1 MTVSILHERSE
12 VADCLPLV
20 RCAIAMSAGMAALH
34 LLGKTTSHSTRLQKA
49 AAKSLVI
56 PQTAGY
62 AITSDLASVVCSP
75 SRMASSFISNVPAR
89 GRPMGTPL
97 LCSDPFALS
106 EVRPRHGGAEPSG
119 AGVAA
124 LHLLP
129 QTAGYASN
137 VSEVQP

>member
-1 MTVSILHERSE
+1 MTVS
-12 VADCLPLV
+12 DCLPLV

-34 LLGKTTSHSTRLQKA
+34 RL
-49 AAKSLVI
+49 

-97 LCSDPFALS
+97 LRSDPFALS
-106 EVRPRHGGAEPSG
+106 EV
-119 AGVAA
+119 
-124 LHLLP
+124 
-129 QTAGYASN
+129 
-137 VSEVQP
+137 QP

>member
-1 MTVSILHERSE
+1 MTVSILHEQSE

-20 RCAIAMSAGMAALH
+20 RCAKAMSAGMAAVH
-34 LLGKTTSHSTRLQKA
+34 LLIKQLAIRLSPQA
-49 AAKSLVI
+49 DKSLVI
-56 PQTAGY
+56 PRPAGY

-75 SRMASSFISNVPAR
+75 SRMASRFISNVPAR

-97 LCSDPFALS
+97 LRSDPFALS